1 MLLKHR
7 LNQAVHILL
16 RTSAERCQPKQGL
29 FSLLIFKIKDLT
41 YNAQFNFCLL
51 IDRSESVFCF
61 PAGRRFR
68 RTTRPR
74 VV

>member
-7 LNQAVHILL
+7 LNQAVHILP

-29 FSLLIFKIKDLT
+29 FSLLIFEIKDLT

-51 IDRSESVFCF
+51 IDRSESVFRF
-61 PAGRRFR
+61 PVMRRFR
-68 RTTRPR
+68 STARPR

>member
-7 LNQAVHILL
+7 LNQAVHILP

-29 FSLLIFKIKDLT
+29 FSLLIFEIKDLT

-51 IDRSESVFCF
+51 IDRSESVLRFL
-61 PAGRRFR
+61 AERRCR